1 MDTLIPHLEIH
12 HTRIHFIINAACG
25 YRVACMLKLVG
36 GQQQINKARS
46 TIGCV
51 YVCDRDQIS
60 DDDDDDDDVVLY
72 CMYVLSRE

>member
-1 MDTLIPHLEIH
+1 
-12 HTRIHFIINAACG
+12 
-25 YRVACMLKLVG
+25 MLKLVG

-72 CMYVLSRE
+72 CTYYLGNSTTIPQVLTYYYTIMGMSHV